1 MQLILDAYIETRCQQ
16 DIPYFLMRWI
26 FYTLI
31 LGQLSSIC
39 QASLVE
45 YINMKVISPLLIYC
59 YHFTFHV
66 HCFSS
71 KDSRQAT
78 CYCYHTASI
87 KKYKPRARPG
97 FEPGTSRTRSENH
110 TPRPTSH
117 MIITFT
123 KYPELAPFCNEKYDE
138 RTTIN
143 ICKNKGQSKCY
154 QLRPNLSHLHV
165 PSYVIL
171 NFIRKRIL
179 VLGYQ
184 PIAEGTREPTL
195 NVTYHIP
202 TFNEIIN
209 CLLPRNDQA
218 SSAPLKAA
226 QNIT

>member
-45 YINMKVISPLLIYC
+45 YVNEKAISLLIYC
-59 YHFTFHV
+59 YYFTFHA

-78 CYCYHTASI
+78 
-87 KKYKPRARPG
+87 
-97 FEPGTSRTRSENH
+97 
-110 TPRPTSH
+110 
-117 MIITFT
+117 
-123 KYPELAPFCNEKYDE
+123 
-138 RTTIN
+138 
-143 ICKNKGQSKCY
+143 
-154 QLRPNLSHLHV
+154 
-165 PSYVIL
+165 
-171 NFIRKRIL
+171 
-179 VLGYQ
+179 
-184 PIAEGTREPTL
+184 L
-195 NVTYHIP
+195 NVTNHVP
-202 TFNEIIN
+202 TFNEIVN
-209 CLLPRNDQA
+209 CLLPRDDQA